1 MMHRPHLPGHSK
13 AKEGQRKVSP
23 PGPTYMSSDQFA
35 NYLKDLRTNR
45 PARPSGSRPIPP
57 RAAGSGSTPREALP
71 PRASSSMSMYG
82 HPSAQPTSPEAERP
96 RASSSLSSH
105 RPFEPHVSLGSS
117 AGRPLVQEPI
127 MVPIRK
133 TVSPSHVFSRPS
145 PPSPNP
151 VYRESGQRR
160 VEKEEARSLRDAL
173 QGLDLHDEIRLHHAA
188 QDEATELVWIHQNP
202 GVPYKNPYAPYHNPD
217 LDKSSQSPKSAD
229 RSHTQSGKTGG
240 PMNIHRSI
248 SENSSDSHRA
258 DAGGTGLALQH
269 DRQRQQVV
277 EDSASSPTKSSGPR
291 KNVRVDFALPAEE
304 SPSKSRGGGNS
315 CLSRFGTES
324 SRGIFRN
331 PRDSIYEEPK
341 DPHGCEEDGRPE
353 FSRSDSSALR
363 TKPRNALPRG
373 SRPLPGRLSSLP
385 FVDKL
390 ARFELH
396 KQHPTQSRNP
406 DYRTNGPLPQA
417 VPDEEADKEQAVQ
430 AVQAVPTKNGIEIRS
445 EEIRAATSKKLK
457 DRSTKL
463 PMPTAVS
470 NRVGRPIVSFD
481 PTWKPTEAQ
490 SPQKRDSL
498 RQDSASPTPPLQ
510 PAAPTIEVS
519 EPPAIPVINVPDEK
533 APTISEMAAP
543 SQKGRG
549 GTRPLPDPVTTRHRP
564 QSSPPKA
571 AQSSE
576 KTWLSTYTRS
586 GVPTAKCES
595 CSLPIAGKIV
605 TAAGARF
612 HPECFVCHHCHTPL
626 ECVAFY
632 QEPDAKR
639 NERLA
644 EAPSDDEEA
653 HMLRFYCHL
662 DFHEKFSPRCK
673 SCKTPIEGE
682 IVVACGAEWHVG
694 HFFCAECGDPF
705 DSNTPFVEKDGF
717 AWCLQ
722 CHSRRT
728 APRCLGCK
736 SPVLEDVVV
745 SAVGGQWHSECFVCH
760 ECGDGFGPDGRYFVR
775 EGEPKRTSKGRII
788 GGPVQLAVCE
798 RCESIRLKASP
809 K

>member
-1 MMHRPHLPGHSK
+1 MHIPHLPGHTK
-13 AKEGQRKVSP
+13 AKDGQRKVTP

-45 PARPSGSRPIPP
+45 PVRPSGSRPIPS
-57 RAAGSGSTPREALP
+57 RATGSVATPREALP

-82 HPSAQPTSPEAERP
+82 QPGPQPTSPERERP
-96 RASSSLSSH
+96 RASSSLSTH

-117 AGRPLVQEPI
+117 AGRPLVQEPR

-133 TVSPSHVFSRPS
+133 NVSPSHVFSRPS
-145 PPSPNP
+145 PPSPNA

-173 QGLDLHDEIRLHHAA
+173 QELDLHDEIRLHQAA
-188 QDEATELVWIHQNP
+188 QDEATELVWMHQNP

-217 LDKSSQSPKSAD
+217 LDRSSQTPKSAG
-229 RSHTQSGKTGG
+229 RSQNQSDKIGG
-240 PMNIHRSI
+240 PMDNHRST
-248 SENSSDSHRA
+248 SESSSDSHFA
-258 DAGGTGLALQH
+258 DSGGTGLGVKH
-269 DRQRQQVV
+269 DRQPQHGL
-277 EDSASSPTKSSGPR
+277 EDSGSSPTKSPSPR

-315 CLSRFGTES
+315 CLSRFGNES

-341 DPHGCEEDGRPE
+341 DTRGPEEDERPA

-363 TKPRNALPRG
+363 AKPRNALPRG

-406 DYRTNGPLPQA
+406 DYRTNDPHPQA
-417 VPDEEADKEQAVQ
+417 APDGNADKEQADQGVR
-430 AVQAVPTKNGIEIRS
+430 TKNGLEIRS

-457 DRSTKL
+457 DRSTRL

-481 PTWKPTEAQ
+481 PSWKPTEAQ
-490 SPQKRDSL
+490 SPRKRDSL
-498 RQDSASPTPPLQ
+498 RQESASPTPPPQ
-510 PAAPTIEVS
+510 PAAPAIKVS
-519 EPPAIPVINVPDEK
+519 EPPSIPVLDVSAQKE
-533 APTISEMAAP
+533 PTISEMAAS
-543 SQKGRG
+543 SQKEKG
-549 GTRPLPDPVTTRHRP
+549 GTRSLPDPVITKRNT
-564 QSSPPKA
+564 QSSPPKP
-571 AQSSE
+571 AQSSQ
-576 KTWLSTYTRS
+576 KPWLSTYTRS

-632 QEPDAKR
+632 QEPEAKR

-653 HMLRFYCHL
+653 RLLRFYCHL

-736 SPVLEDVVV
+736 KPVLEDIVV
-745 SAVGGQWHSECFVCH
+745 SAVGGQWHNECFVCH
-760 ECGDGFGPDGRYFVR
+760 ECGNGFGPDGRYFVR

>member
-1 MMHRPHLPGHSK
+1 MTHIPHLPGHAK
-13 AKEGQRKVSP
+13 AKDGQRKVTP
-23 PGPTYMSSDQFA
+23 PRPTYMSSDQFA

-45 PARPSGSRPIPP
+45 PVRPSGSRPIPS
-57 RAAGSGSTPREALP
+57 RATGSGSTPQETLP

-82 HPSAQPTSPEAERP
+82 HPSAQPTSPERERP
-96 RASSSLSSH
+96 RASSSLSTH
-105 RPFEPHVSLGSS
+105 RPFEPHLSLGSS
-117 AGRPLVQEPI
+117 AGRPLVQEPR

-133 TVSPSHVFSRPS
+133 NVSPSHVFSRPS
-145 PPSPNP
+145 PPSPNA

-173 QGLDLHDEIRLHHAA
+173 QELDLHDEIRLHQAA
-188 QDEATELVWIHQNP
+188 QDEATELVWMHLNP

-217 LDKSSQSPKSAD
+217 LDRSSETPKNAG
-229 RSHTQSGKTGG
+229 RSHGQTDKIGG
-240 PMNIHRSI
+240 PMNNYRST
-248 SENSSDSHRA
+248 SESSSDSNCA
-258 DAGGTGLALQH
+258 DARGPGLGLKY
-269 DRQRQQVV
+269 DRQHQHVV
-277 EDSASSPTKSSGPR
+277 QDSASSPTKSSSPR
-291 KNVRVDFALPAEE
+291 KNVKVDFALPAEE

-315 CLSRFGTES
+315 CLSRFGSES

-341 DPHGCEEDGRPE
+341 DTRGPEEDERPE

-363 TKPRNALPRG
+363 SKPRNALPRG

-406 DYRTNGPLPQA
+406 DYTTNDPLPQTA
-417 VPDEEADKEQAVQ
+417 PDDDADKEQ
-430 AVQAVPTKNGIEIRS
+430 AVQAVPTKNGLEIRS

-457 DRSTKL
+457 DRSTRL

-481 PTWKPTEAQ
+481 PTWKPTEAP

-498 RQDSASPTPPLQ
+498 RQDSASPTPPPQ
-510 PAAPTIEVS
+510 SAAPSIEVS
-519 EPPAIPVINVPDEK
+519 EPPAIPVINVPDEQE
-533 APTISEMAAP
+533 PTISEMAAAS
-543 SQKGRG
+543 SQKERG
-549 GTRPLPDPVTTRHRP
+549 STRPLPDPVSTKHRP
-564 QSSPPKA
+564 QSSPQKS
-571 AQSSE
+571 AQFSQ
-576 KTWLSTYTRS
+576 KPWLSTYTRS

-632 QEPDAKR
+632 QEPETKR

-653 HMLRFYCHL
+653 RMLRFYCHL

-736 SPVLEDVVV
+736 KPVLEDVVV
-745 SAVGGQWHSECFVCH
+745 SAVGGQWHSECFVCY

-798 RCESIRLKASP
+798 RCESIRLKAST

>member
-1 MMHRPHLPGHSK
+1 MMHRPHLPGHTK
-13 AKEGQRKVSP
+13 AKDGQRKVSP

-45 PARPSGSRPIPP
+45 PVRPSGSRPFPT
-57 RAAGSGSTPREALP
+57 RAAGSGSTPRENLP

-82 HPSAQPTSPEAERP
+82 HPSTQPTAPEAERP
-96 RASSSLSSH
+96 RASSSLSTH
-105 RPFEPHVSLGSS
+105 RPFDPHLSLGSS
-117 AGRPLVQEPI
+117 AGRPLVQEPRT
-127 MVPIRK
+127 VPIRK
-133 TVSPSHVFSRPS
+133 NVSPSHVFTRPS
-145 PPSPNP
+145 PPSPNA

-173 QGLDLHDEIRLHHAA
+173 EELDLHDEVRLHQAA
-188 QDEATELVWIHQNP
+188 QDEATELVWMHQNP

-217 LDKSSQSPKSAD
+217 LDRSSQSPESAG
-229 RSHTQSGKTGG
+229 RSHSQSDKSGG
-240 PMNIHRSI
+240 PMNNHQPT
-248 SENSSDSHRA
+248 SEI
-258 DAGGTGLALQH
+258 
-269 DRQRQQVV
+269 
-277 EDSASSPTKSSGPR
+277 DSASSPTKSSSPR

-304 SPSKSRGGGNS
+304 SPSKSSGGRSGS
-315 CLSRFGTES
+315 CLSRFGSES
-324 SRGIFRN
+324 SKGIFRN
-331 PRDSIYEEPK
+331 PHDSIYEEPK
-341 DPHGCEEDGRPE
+341 DPRGPEEDGRPE

-363 TKPRNALPRG
+363 AKPRNALPRG

-396 KQHPTQSRNP
+396 KQLPTRSRNP
-406 DYRTNGPLPQA
+406 EYRTNDPLPQA
-417 VPDEEADKEQAVQ
+417 APDEDADKEQ

-445 EEIRAATSKKLK
+445 EDIRAATSKKLR

-470 NRVGRPIVSFD
+470 NRAGRPIVSFD
-481 PTWKPTEAQ
+481 PAWKPTEAQ

-498 RQDSASPTPPLQ
+498 RQDSASPTPPPQ

-519 EPPAIPVINVPDEK
+519 EPPPIPVINVPDEK
-533 APTISEMAAP
+533 EPTISEMAAP
-543 SQKGRG
+543 SQKERG
-549 GTRPLPDPVTTRHRP
+549 GSRPLPDPASTKHRP
-564 QSSPPKA
+564 QSSPQKHA
-571 AQSSE
+571 LSSQ
-576 KTWLSTYTRS
+576 KLWLSTYTRS
-586 GVPTAKCES
+586 GVPTAKCEC

-644 EAPSDDEEA
+644 QAPSDDEEA
-653 HMLRFYCHL
+653 RVLRFYCHL
-662 DFHEKFSPRCK
+662 DFHEMFSPRCK

-736 SPVLEDVVV
+736 KPVLEDVVI
-745 SAVGGQWHSECFVCH
+745 SAIGGQWHDECFVCH

-775 EGEPKRTSKGRII
+775 EGEPKRTAKGRII